1 MVAQVDKELF
11 RISKRKSATRLLA
24 WALFEGRP
32 LTTKGRFINPLVFAW
47 YRLSQYIPLKTGTR
61 SPIYIVGTGRS
72 GTTVLG
78 KLLCVHMEVMFLN
91 EPKAIWH
98 YAIRN
103 EDLIGSYTDA
113 PTKVRLDTN
122 DATPQAMS
130 KLNKVYNAALWTS
143 GANQII
149 DKYPEL
155 IFRTEFVSRLFPDA
169 KFVVIIRDGVDACT
183 SVTQWSNRHKVI
195 AHDGIEDWW
204 GKNDRKWNLLVSQLI
219 DEHQDLVIFKEKLVN
234 TKSHE
239 DRAAVEWILA
249 MREAKKVLLNRSKV
263 LSISYEALCEDSE
276 KTISELLRFCSLQL
290 DPSVTKYSREVL
302 HDSPR
307 YGELQL
313 LPELVGPFIHTLI
326 EMGYSESVNRV
337 TPRKAGV
344 L

>member
-11 RISKRKSATRLLA
+11 RISKRKSASRLLS

-61 SPIYIVGTGRS
+61 APIYIVGTGRS

-78 KLLCVHMEVMFLN
+78 KLLCVHRDVMFLN

-113 PTKVRLDTN
+113 PTQVRLDTN
-122 DATPQAMS
+122 QATPEAMS
-130 KLNKVYNAALWTS
+130 KINRVYNAALRLS
-143 GANQII
+143 GARQII

-155 IFRTEFVSRLFPDA
+155 IFRTEFVNRLFPDA
-169 KFVVIIRDGVDACT
+169 KFIVIIRDGVDACK

-204 GKNDRKWNLLVSQLI
+204 GKNDRKWNLLVSQLVE
-219 DEHQDLVIFKEKLVN
+219 EHQDLVMFKEKLVN
-234 TKSHE
+234 TKNHE

-249 MREAKKVLLNRSKV
+249 MREAKKALRNRSKV
-263 LSISYEALCEDSE
+263 LSISYEALCKDSE
-276 KTISELLRFCSLQL
+276 KTIKELLRFCSLQS
-290 DPSVTKYSREVL
+290 DSSVIKYSSEVL
-302 HDSPR
+302 HDSPLH
-307 YGELQL
+307 GQLQL
-313 LPELVGPFIHTLI
+313 LPELVEPFNHTLI
-326 EMGYSESVNRV
+326 EMGYQDSVERV
-337 TPRKAGV
+337 THRKHIGF
-344 L
+344 